1 MPSSHLAPIKNC
13 PMCGSRP
20 ELKENYTTVGGH
32 LFSGVVCA
40 KCGLAGLHF
49 STQRGIDMWQ
59 EMVGEWEQ
67 IESLL
72 EEDAGEDPSEEE
84 D

>member
-1 MPSSHLAPIKNC
+1 MEPVMSLPPIKNC
-13 PMCGSRP
+13 PMCGTKP

-32 LFSGVVCA
+32 LFSGVVFT
-40 KCGLAGLHF
+40 KCGLAGLNF
-49 STQRGIDMWQ
+49 STQGGIDMWQ
-59 EMVGEWEQ
+59 EMVDEWEN

-72 EEDAGEDPSEEE
+72 EEDFEEE